1 MRSLPGRLIA
11 LVAVASAVLAVAGS
25 AHAAPPVP
33 EVPGD
38 IVVPAGHKPF
48 LLAHAD
54 GVQIYTC
61 QTRPGGYGWSP
72 ATPRAVLRDARGH
85 QIGTHFGGPSWRA
98 DDGSTVLGS
107 RVDGETVDP
116 TAIQWLL
123 IKADSATPGPDGDR
137 LAGTKYIQRI
147 NTVGG
152 LAPSSGS
159 CNEDTV
165 WSHTEI
171 PYTADYLFWKERA

>member
-1 MRSLPGRLIA
+1 MRSLLIA
-11 LVAVASAVLAVAGS
+11 FAVLASAVLAVAGP
-25 AHAAPPVP
+25 ARAAPAPP
-33 EVPGD
+33 AVPGD

-48 LLAHAD
+48 LLAHAE

-61 QTRPGGYGWSP
+61 QTREAGYGWSP
-72 ATPRAVLRDARGH
+72 ATPRAVLRDDRGH
-85 QIGTHFGGPSWRA
+85 QIGTHFGGPAWRA

-123 IKADSATPGPDGDR
+123 VKADSATPGPDGDR
-137 LAGTKYIQRI
+137 LAGTKYLQRI

-152 LAPSSGS
+152 MAPPSAH